1 MPFPKRALTIA
12 CGLVLLAGAYIAFAT
27 YIDNVEHPQYTTL
40 VSDGRFEVRAY
51 RPMTVAELTVAGRRR
66 EAVNR
71 AFSPLADYIFAK
83 ERDGEKIAMTA
94 PVTQAATASEDEW
107 TVTFVMPARHALAS
121 LPKPL
126 NSKIVLRQV
135 RESKRAVV
143 QFGGVADDRLIDEKE
158 NELRQW
164 VKSKGL
170 KMIGEP
176 TYAYYNSPFTPGF
189 MRRNEI
195 MFELK
200 TDEASGS

>member
-121 LPKPL
+121 LPKPV
-126 NSKIVLRQV
+126 NSKIVLRQI

-200 TDEASGS
+200 TDEASGL

>member
-121 LPKPL
+121 LPKPV
-126 NSKIVLRQV
+126 NSKIVLRQI

-176 TYAYYNSPFTPGF
+176 TYAYYNSPFTPGY